1 MECHRFAYADLDCL
15 ILSSPS
21 VKYEALYPAQP
32 LLFSRTEPAPQVAS
46 EIIGGTMSTDEPW
59 NHIHI
64 SKQSWTEPGDSI
76 LYTFVLI
83 NM

>member
-1 MECHRFAYADLDCL
+1 MYSCYFLKLFFKNNDMECHRFAYADLDCL

-46 EIIGGTMSTDEPW
+46 EIVGGTMSTDEP
-59 NHIHI
+59 
-64 SKQSWTEPGDSI
+64 
-76 LYTFVLI
+76 
-83 NM
+83 